1 MAPVKTNCCV
11 GTDLKMF
18 LLSPQGNWQYSVMEC
33 IQSENLLFLNCIPE
47 NKTGI
52 SFLMKYEYIQ

>member
-52 SFLMKYEYIQ
+52 